1 MSEPATPSTRRTP
14 LSLLVPFGTRP
25 EIVKLAPVVTAL
37 RAAGGS
43 VRTLATGQH
52 TDPGLADAF
61 FSDLALEPDVR
72 WDLATGSES
81 ARVGAMLTAAFDELA
96 RTPRPD
102 AVLLLGDTYTVPLFA
117 LAARRHRI
125 PVVHLE
131 AGLRSFNAESVEEGN
146 RRAVAGLASFHLA
159 PTTLAAK
166 MLEAEGVPSDRVAV
180 VGNPVTDGLRRF
192 GPDPIAPTE
201 RHGIVVTAHRATN
214 VDDPARLR
222 TLVELVTT
230 LGRELGP
237 VRFPLHPRTHD
248 RLQRAGLI
256 DAISRAPG
264 VLVEP
269 PLRYAQMLDAIANAR
284 VIVTDSGGLQEEAAW
299 FGVPVVVLRR
309 STPRWE
315 GVLAG
320 TSTLTGL
327 DAARAV
333 AATRAFAEP
342 AAQRRAAA
350 APCPY
355 GDGHVG
361 PRVASVLSDPT
372 TRALMAVTEPD
383 LTGTLPR
390 PVAEMADLAFEEIV
404 G

>member
-1 MSEPATPSTRRTP
+1 MNRSTTGAATGSRRP
-14 LSLLVPFGTRP
+14 PSLLVPFGTRP

-37 RAAGGS
+37 RAAGGT

-72 WDLATGSES
+72 WDLPTGSEPE
-81 ARVGAMLTAAFDELA
+81 RVGAMLTAAFDELG

-131 AGLRSFNAESVEEGN
+131 AGLRSFNDESVEEGN
-146 RRAVAGLASFHLA
+146 RRAVAGLAAFHLA

-166 MLEAEGVPSDRVAV
+166 LLEADGVPTDRIAV
-180 VGNPVTDGLRRF
+180 VGNPVTDSLARF
-192 GPDPIAPTE
+192 GPEPVAPGA
-201 RHGIVVTAHRATN
+201 RDGIVVTAHRATN
-214 VDDPARLR
+214 VDDPERLR
-222 TLVELVTT
+222 ILVELVTS
-230 LGRELGP
+230 LGAQLGP
-237 VRFPLHPRTHD
+237 VRFPLHPRTRD

-256 DAISRAPG
+256 DAVSRAPG
-264 VLVEP
+264 VFVEP
-269 PLRYAQMLDAIANAR
+269 PLRYPQMLDAIAHAR
-284 VIVTDSGGLQEEAAW
+284 VVVTDSGGLQEEAAW

-333 AATRAFAEP
+333 AATRAFVEP
-342 AAQRRAAA
+342 DAQHRAAT

-361 PRVASVLSDPT
+361 PRVASVLSEPT
-372 TRALMAVTEPD
+372 TRALMTVSEPD
-383 LTGTLPR
+383 LTTTLPR
-390 PVAEMADLAFEEIV
+390 GVAEPAFDGIV